1 MGPFENRHVNFWTF
15 CLPGAKVKE
24 SLHRYTISKS
34 TCHVGRTDFYPMF
47 FFLFFCG
54 CMMEPPMFLTSDEHY
69 GKSGS
74 VDTMNLTS
82 RVASEKNP
90 HKSQVCSR

>member
-1 MGPFENRHVNFWTF
+1 ME
-15 CLPGAKVKE
+15 E

-34 TCHVGRTDFYPMF
+34 RCHVGRNYFYPM
-47 FFLFFCG
+47 FFCG

-82 RVASEKNP
+82 RVASEKFP